1 MSNLGRF
8 IWENLAAIF
17 IVILFN
23 ASTNF
28 LELFIPSFELDG
40 FYSQPAPYLLS
51 VLLFGFYVIPG
62 LLTGTLITNI
72 VFTSHLINYDFLNI
86 SLIILFSPLLGIKL
100 MEWTGVANFKTL
112 ELQSYRPLV
121 FLIMFSS
128 MLLAGFE
135 LLYFLYFN
143 IYLDSYNS
151 FLLKDFLANFF
162 ISSFLIYL
170 YLKLPE
176 RFHRLVLNK

>member
-8 IWENLAAIF
+8 VWENLAAIF
-17 IVILFN
+17 IVLIFN
-23 ASTNF
+23 TSTNL
-28 LELFIPSFELDG
+28 LELLLSSLVLDG

-62 LLTGTLITNI
+62 LLIGTLFTNI
-72 VFTSHLINYDFLNI
+72 VFTSHLINFDFLNI
-86 SLIILFSPLLGIKL
+86 NLIIMLSPLLGIKL
-100 MEWTGVANFKTL
+100 MEWTGVANFNSL
-112 ELQSYRPLV
+112 ELKSYRPIV

-135 LLYFLYFN
+135 LLYFLYFD

-151 FLLKDFLANFF
+151 FLLKDFFANFF

>member
-1 MSNLGRF
+1 MLNFLRF

-17 IVILFN
+17 IVVLLSG
-23 ASTNF
+23 STK
-28 LELFIPSFELDG
+28 LIEMVLPSLHLDG

-62 LLTGTLITNI
+62 LMIGTLFTNI
-72 VFTSHLINYDFLNI
+72 VFTSHLIDYNFLNI
-86 SLIILFSPLLGIKL
+86 NLIILFSPLLGIKL
-100 MEWTGVANFKTL
+100 MEWTGIANFKTL
-112 ELQSYRPLV
+112 ELKSYRPLV

-135 LLYFLYFN
+135 LLYFLYFD

>member
-1 MSNLGRF
+1 MLKIDRF

-17 IVILFN
+17 IVILLN
-23 ASTNF
+23 ASTSF
-28 LELFIPSFELDG
+28 LEFLIPSVEFDG

-62 LLTGTLITNI
+62 LLIGTLFTNI
-72 VFTSHLINYDFLNI
+72 IFTSHLINYDFINL
-86 SLIILFSPLLGIKL
+86 SLIILLSPLLGIKL
-100 MEWTGVANFKTL
+100 MEWTGVANFNSL
-112 ELQSYRPLV
+112 EFKSYRPIV

-135 LLYFLYFN
+135 LLYFLYFD